1 MPAEAKTPSQ
11 VALVTGGATGIGRAT
26 VRALASR
33 GYRVAIDH
41 LGTQAEAA
49 TLAESVHGAAYEADV
64 ADVAAVEELVAAVE
78 ADLGPIEIAVCCAGF
93 DIDRALEDVDDEL
106 WDRSLAVLL
115 GGCTNVMAAVGPRMR
130 ARGHGSIVAVSSEL
144 ALTGDAGHVHYVTAK
159 AAVLGLMRSAA
170 REFAP
175 DGVRVNAVAPGPTD
189 TDLLTDRWRA
199 PDYLATI
206 PLGRIGQ
213 PEEVAAMIVA
223 VAESAWTTGQV
234 VSPNGGVVIQ

>member
-1 MPAEAKTPSQ
+1 MPTETTTPSH

-26 VRALASR
+26 VRALAAR
-33 GYRVAIDH
+33 GYRVAIDY
-41 LGTQAEAA
+41 LGRQAEAA
-49 TLAESVHGAAYEADV
+49 TLAESVDGAAYEADV

-78 ADLGPIEIAVCCAGF
+78 ADLGPLEIAVCCAGF

-115 GGCTNVMAAVGPRMR
+115 GGCANVMAAVGPRMR

-144 ALTGDAGHVHYVTAK
+144 ALTGDAGHVHYVT
-159 AAVLGLMRSAA
+159 
-170 REFAP
+170 AP